1 VVDGSN
7 PDFLAQIEQVQ
18 RVLAEIGAAQVPQLL
33 VFNKLDALENARW
46 PLHMVDMFEVNDP
59 DSESAR
65 SLQRVFVSAQSGQ
78 GLPVLRQLLADL
90 AGSSL
95 GEDSPFTPEA
105 VA

>member
-1 VVDGSN
+1 
-7 PDFLAQIEQVQ
+7 
-18 RVLAEIGAAQVPQLL
+18 
-33 VFNKLDALENARW
+33 
-46 PLHMVDMFEVNDP
+46 MFEVNDP